1 MFNKIIHFS
10 LVYKNLVFLIALLI
24 SIAGIWSLA
33 TMRVDVLPDI
43 NKPTVSV
50 FTEGEGMA
58 AEEVEQ
64 LILGQV
70 ESAVAGAPGVT
81 RVRSTASFGLAIVN
95 AEFEWGTDIYRNR
108 QIIQERLASLALP
121 NNAKPVLGSVS
132 SIMGEI
138 MWIGLTDSTL
148 KTTPM
153 ELRTLADWTI
163 RPALLRVPG
172 VADVIVMGGDVKEWQ
187 INLNAELMKRQKLTS
202 ESVVKALEGAL
213 ANKSGGILVQ
223 GGKEYPIRIM
233 VSPKEVTQLEDIAI
247 ENDTGKNVRLADIAQ
262 LVEAPSPIR
271 GAASVDGRPGVVMRI
286 AKQPDAETLKV
297 TRSVDETL
305 QDLGKSLP
313 QGVKIENDLFR
324 QEWFINSGLK
334 NVLDALRDGT
344 LFVVVILILFLMNVR
359 VTAITLT
366 AIPLSILVTAI
377 IFRFMDFSVNVM
389 TLGGIAV
396 AIGEL
401 VDDAIV
407 DVENVHKRLREW
419 RANGMQGSALSVVY
433 KASQEVRNSI
443 IYATV
448 LVAIV
453 FLPLFFLPGVEGR
466 LLASLGAAYLI
477 SLIASFVVSLTVT
490 PAMSLV
496 LLGKKTEKTHKE
508 DETRVVRF
516 IKRKISPIILLGIKH
531 SRLLI
536 GITTLAVVVSIL
548 SFVFAGREGIPPF
561 NEGSATI
568 SAVLPVGTDLDTS
581 NRFAT
586 KVENEIKKIEGV
598 VRVSHLTGRAGADPH
613 DSGANSSEIQV
624 TFAQGLE
631 HKTKEFFEEI
641 QLILDKYPDASFSI
655 GQPITHRV
663 EELLSGVRAP
673 IVVKV
678 FGDDLEDLRMTA
690 EIVQSEFAKN
700 PDVKNPQ
707 IQKEVLVPEFRIYID
722 NSQLG
727 NYGHSVSEL
736 SEELE
741 RGLLGAEVGQV
752 QIGAARTDVVVRYD
766 AVSKGNSYAL
776 QDLSL
781 PFSGVDSLSSGA
793 TNIRLEGGRNKFSHE
808 GGKRTLTVTA
818 NYQGSDIV
826 GAVESVKNTMDSQ
839 KLPLGMSLSYEGTYK
854 SSKENTTRLGIM
866 FGIGMILIFIV
877 LFRAFK
883 SVRLALLIMLNIPT
897 VAIGGMA
904 AVYLTGGIINLA
916 HIVGFIALAGIVSR
930 NGIILIS
937 RCVQMIS
944 EEGMPFTPDTILR
957 ATLDRVVP
965 VLMTALVAALA
976 LIPLMLAGEE
986 PGKELLNPLAT
997 VIFGGLISSTII
1009 SLFLIPALFYRFGRR
1024 IFTDKPSLTKEI
1036 LLVVYQYVGKRQ
1048 ITFQKRLNLLKNRAW
1063 SSFRSRKTSKK

>member
-1 MFNKIIHFS
+1 MFNNIIKLS
-10 LVYKNLVFLIALLI
+10 LIYKNIVFLIALLI
-24 SIAGIWSLA
+24 SIAGIWSLS
-33 TMRVDVLPDI
+33 TMKVDVLPDI

-58 AEEVEQ
+58 AEEVER

-108 QIIQERLASLALP
+108 QIIQERLANLQLP
-121 NNAKPVLGSVS
+121 GDARPVLGPVS

-138 MWIGLTDSTL
+138 MWIGLTDETL

-172 VADVIVMGGDVKEWQ
+172 VSDVIVMGGDVKEWQ
-187 INLNAELMKRQKLTS
+187 VNLNADLMKKQELTS
-202 ESVVKALEGAL
+202 ESVVEALEGAL
-213 ANKSGGILVQ
+213 TNKSGGILVQ
-223 GGKEYPIRIM
+223 AGKEYPIRIM
-233 VSPKEVTQLEDIAI
+233 VSPSKISQLEEIAI
-247 ENDTGKNVRLADIAQ
+247 ENDSGKNVRLADIAQ

-271 GAASVDGRPGVVMRI
+271 GAASVDGQPGVVMRI
-286 AKQPDAETLKV
+286 AKQPDAETLDV
-297 TRSVDETL
+297 TRSVDEAL
-305 QDLGKSLP
+305 QGLRNSLP
-313 QGVKIENDLFR
+313 KGVTLENDLFR

-334 NVLDALRDGT
+334 NVIDALRDGII
-344 LFVVVILILFLMNVR
+344 FVIIILVLFLMNAR

-377 IFRFMDFSVNVM
+377 VFRFMDFSVNVM

-419 RANGMQGSALSVVY
+419 RASGMKGSALSVVF

-443 IYATV
+443 IYATI

-496 LLGKKTEKTHKE
+496 LLGKKNEKVHKE
-508 DETRVVRF
+508 EETRFVQY
-516 IKRKISPIILLGIKH
+516 IKRKMSPVILSGIKN

-536 GITTLAVVVSIL
+536 GVTIAAVAVSIL
-548 SFVFAGREGIPPF
+548 SFLFAGREGIPPF

-586 KVENEIKKIEGV
+586 RVENEIKQIEGV

-624 TFAQGLE
+624 TFQQGLE

-641 QLILDKYPDASFSI
+641 QTILDKYGEASFSI

-678 FGDDLEDLRMTA
+678 YGDDLEDLRSTA
-690 EIVQSEFAKN
+690 ETIQQEFAKN
-700 PDVKNPQ
+700 NDVKNPQ
-707 IQKEVLVPEFRIYID
+707 VQKEVLVPEFRIYIN

-727 NYGHSVSEL
+727 NFGHSVSEVA
-736 SEELE
+736 EELE
-741 RGLLGAEVGQV
+741 QGLLGAEVGQIQNGV
-752 QIGAARTDVVVRYD
+752 ERTDVVVRYD
-766 AVSKGNSYAL
+766 AISKGNSYAL
-776 QDLSL
+776 RDLSL
-781 PFSGVDSLSSGA
+781 PFTGVDSLSSGA
-793 TNIRLEGGRNKFSHE
+793 TNISLEGGRNKFSHE

-826 GAVESVKNTMDSQ
+826 GAVEDVKTIMDSK
-839 KLPLGMSLSYEGTYK
+839 KLPLGVSLSYEGTYK

-866 FGIGMILIFIV
+866 FALGMIFIFIV

-916 HIVGFIALAGIVSR
+916 HIVGFISLAGIVSR
-930 NGIILIS
+930 NGIILVG
-937 RCVQMIS
+937 RCVQMIR
-944 EEGMPFTPDTILR
+944 EEGKPFNPETILS

-997 VIFGGLISSTII
+997 VIFGGLVSSTVI
-1009 SLFLIPALFYRFGRR
+1009 SLFLIPALFYKFAGR
-1024 IFTDKPSLTKEI
+1024 IFTDSPSLSKEI
-1036 LLVVYQYVGKRQ
+1036 L
-1048 ITFQKRLNLLKNRAW
+1048 IATQKRIIRNQQSLKKRV
-1063 SSFRSRKTSKK
+1063 SSFIKRRKSHS